1 MEITVQCFGQTRDY
15 LGGKVIG
22 VTLHD
27 VATVDDLLA
36 LLAARDAGLAELL
49 PHCAVAI
56 GEDMVPRTHALH
68 AGDEVALLPP
78 VNGGC

>member
-15 LGGKVIG
+15 LGGKVID
-22 VTLHD
+22 VTLDD

-36 LLAARDAGLAELL
+36 LLSARNDDLAALL

-56 GEDMVPRTHALH
+56 GEDMVPRTHALR
-68 AGDEVALLPP
+68 AGDDVALLPP